1 MIYTTQMLMNKY
13 RDYTNPKS
21 KIKRLCDEGKLV
33 HISHGIYD
41 DDLSISNVMASSYIY
56 GPSYVSFDYV
66 LSSYSLISEFGLNVT
81 CATFGKNKTKYYQTP
96 KGLIIYRDIPKKV
109 FPYGVERKSVDGY
122 VYFIATK
129 EKAFC
134 DYLYTRPYQATSLE
148 DFKTYLFDDL
158 RIDIDE
164 FELLDFNFIIKIAPL
179 YKKKNFKYLVEYINK
194 EVLQ

>member
-21 KIKRLCDEGKLV
+21 KIKRLCDEGKLI

-134 DYLYTRPYQATSLE
+134 DYLYTRPYQATSIE
-148 DFKTYLFDDL
+148 DFKAYLFDDL

-164 FELLDFNFIIKIAPL
+164 FELLDFNFILKIAPL

>member
-21 KIKRLCDEGKLV
+21 KIKRLCDEGKLI
-33 HISHGIYD
+33 HISHGIYA

-134 DYLYTRPYQATSLE
+134 DYLYTRPYQATSIV
-148 DFKTYLFDDL
+148 DFKSYLFDDL